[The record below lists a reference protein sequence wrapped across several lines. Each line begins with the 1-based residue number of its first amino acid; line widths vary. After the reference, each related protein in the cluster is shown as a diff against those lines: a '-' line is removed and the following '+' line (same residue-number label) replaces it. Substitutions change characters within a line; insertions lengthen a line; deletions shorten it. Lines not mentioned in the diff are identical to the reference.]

1 MKKLL
6 HDLSKRERQI
16 MQIIYKHSNAAVCAV
31 HSEIPFP
38 PTYSAVRSIMNI
50 LVRKGLLVRTRSGKK
65 YVYHLTISTKNAMRS
80 TIKQVLTTYF
90 GDSLESFVT
99 ALLEILSGDL
109 SDEDF
114 RRLMR
119 IIEKGTFPLRCRT

>member
-1 MKKLL
+1 MKKLQ

-16 MQIIYKHSNAAVCAV
+16 MQIIYKHSNATVCDV
-31 HSEIPFP
+31 LSEIPSP

-50 LVRKGLLVRTRSGKK
+50 LVRKGLLARTRSGKK
-65 YVYHLTISTKNAMRS
+65 YVYYPTISTKKAMRS
-80 TIKQVLTTYF
+80 AIKQVLNTYF

-109 SDEDF
+109 GDEDF

-119 IIEKGTFPLRCRT
+119 IIEKARKERSF